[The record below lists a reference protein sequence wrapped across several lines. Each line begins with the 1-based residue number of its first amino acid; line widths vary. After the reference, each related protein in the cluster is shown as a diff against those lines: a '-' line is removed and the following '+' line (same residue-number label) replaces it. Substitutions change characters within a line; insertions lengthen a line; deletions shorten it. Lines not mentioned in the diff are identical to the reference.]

1 MERILIWLSGKKTTI
16 MAIIALFVTL
26 ALTKQWIDNDWA
38 IFINGVL
45 VVLGFGA
52 NYATNRIY
60 NQYSDDE

>member
-1 MERILIWLSGKKTTI
+1 MRELLIWLSGKKTTI
-16 MAIIALFVTL
+16 MAIVALFVTL

-60 NQYSDDE
+60 NSFDDEE